1 MANPTMYQIF
11 QRLMRVYGPQRWW
24 PGETAFEVMVGAV
37 LTQNTSWVNV
47 ERAIGNLKKHNA
59 LSARRIVAI
68 PRQRLARLL
77 IPVGYFN
84 VKAARLKNFC
94 QWFASQGGLRKL
106 QQVPTDALRNM
117 LLSVNGI
124 GPETADDMLLY
135 AFNRPVFVIDAYTR
149 RLFLRVGIIEGN
161 ESYEKLRT
169 LFESKL
175 SRVKE
180 KLTLFNEY
188 HALIVHHAKHVC
200 RSKPLCNEC
209 CLRQRCISA
218 VKQG

>member
-1 MANPTMYQIF
+1 MANPSYYQIF

-47 ERAIGNLKKHNA
+47 ERAIGNLKKHKA
-59 LSARRIVAI
+59 LSATHIVAM

-77 IPVGYFN
+77 TPVGYFN

-94 QWFASQGGLRKL
+94 QWYASQGGLRKL
-106 QQVPTDALRNM
+106 QQVPTDTLRNM

-149 RLFLRVGIIEGN
+149 RLFLRLGMIEGN
-161 ESYEKLRT
+161 ESYEKLRA

-188 HALIVHHAKHVC
+188 HALIVHHAKHIC
-200 RSKPLCNEC
+200 RSKPLCNDC
-209 CLRQRCISA
+209 CLRRRCISA
-218 VKQG
+218 VK